1 MKRLIPFFVF
11 LLTAC
16 TMSAQSIYDVSI
28 ESLEGQEMDL
38 AQYQGKVLLIV
49 NVASACGYTPQYR
62 GLQALYDQ
70 YGEDGLVV
78 IGVPCNQ
85 FGKQESGSNEEIAE
99 FCSSEFG
106 VTFPMTSKVKVNGPE
121 RHALYDILAGDDAAF
136 PGDIRWN
143 FTKFLV
149 GRDGTVLKRF
159 DSAVRPK
166 SDTLVEPLKAALLV
180 K

>member
-1 MKRLIPFFVF
+1 MKRLILFFVF
-11 LLTAC
+11 LLSAC
-16 TMSAQSIYDVSI
+16 TMSAQSIYDISI
-28 ESLEGQEMDL
+28 ESLEGKEMPFS
-38 AQYQGKVLLIV
+38 QYEGKVLLIV

-62 GLQALYDQ
+62 GLQALYDE

-106 VTFPMTSKVKVNGPE
+106 VTFPMTTKVKVNGPE
-121 RHALYDILAGDDAAF
+121 RHALYQALAGDEAAF
-136 PGDIRWN
+136 PGDICWN

-149 GRDGTVLKRF
+149 GRDGTVLQRF
-159 DSAVRPK
+159 DSAVKPK
-166 SDTLVEPLKAALLV
+166 SEALVGALEAALEE
-180 K
+180 